1 MIDLTKFI
9 VGFIIHMKVRN
20 IKLLLSKILNNFP
33 YDCISS
39 TETCQEYMASTPKK
53 SLNFD

>member
-20 IKLLLSKILNNFP
+20 ITLLLSKILNNFP

-53 SLNFD
+53 KPKL